1 MLKNLIR
8 LTHFEVFLLT
18 SVFIFVL
25 FGLYFSH
32 AHKEFF
38 ETVYTLE
45 DGLVEWITV
54 CLLAFGA
61 LLCWWRAI
69 NLGSMRS
76 RLFVLCTVLLGFVF
90 VFGLGE
96 EISWGQRIFGW
107 ASPEFFYRYNSQG
120 ETNLHN
126 LVFGDFKVNKT
137 IFGLILGLFVVLYVA
152 VLPFLYRGSPRLR
165 VIVNQLALP
174 LPRIIHLCFYLLL
187 FIIVS
192 QMPSGKKGEILEFGG
207 CALFLLIVLN
217 PVNQHVFDKNDRFD
231 PDKFD
236 PARF

>member
-18 SVFIFVL
+18 TVYIFVL

-32 AHKEFF
+32 VHREFF

-54 CLLAFGA
+54 GFLAFGA
-61 LLCWWRAI
+61 CFCWWRAFS
-69 NLGSMRS
+69 LRAL
-76 RLFVLCTVLLGFVF
+76 RPKLFVLCTMALGFVF

-107 ASPEFFYRYNSQG
+107 KSPEFFYLYNSQG

-126 LVFGDFKVNKT
+126 LVFGSFKVNKT
-137 IFGLILGLFVVLYVA
+137 IFGLLLGIFVVLYVA
-152 VLPFLYRGSPRLR
+152 ILPFLYRASTKVRTL
-165 VIVNQLALP
+165 VNGLALP
-174 LPRIIHLCFYLLL
+174 LPRLIHLFFYLLL
-187 FIIVS
+187 FVIVS

-217 PVNQHVFDKNDRFD
+217 PVNQHIFDKNDRFD